1 MKRTRTCITI
11 EEKIEA
17 VELLQSGEPILSV
30 AAKYKVDRS
39 TVCKWKQQHD
49 ELRSLCQGCIF
60 MVFFYERK
68 RTTSERST
76 SSGKSSGVQEF
87 RDGPDFS
94 ASNGWLNRWKKKEG
108 IRQLTI
114 CGESLSSK
122 EDLLPAFM
130 QELQR
135 VVDEEELRPEQL
147 YNADETGLNYRK
159 LPNKTLVE
167 KARKSAPGF
176 KINKERVSVLACANA
191 TGSHKMPL
199 FVIGKAAK
207 PRAFRNV
214 DNSDLPV
221 KYGSQNSSWMTKGLF
236 RDWYFTDFVPQVKDY
251 LESQGLPEKALLLLD
266 NAPVHPPA
274 EELVS
279 GGIRVMYLPPN
290 CTATVQPMDQ
300 HVLET
305 LKRKYKRSFVKFL
318 LRKLE
323 DGDDL
328 LEAVKNVDILK
339 TIKWLA
345 EAWDDVRSETIA
357 RSWKALLTETCT
369 SDGEKSEQE
378 AASSQTEEFRE
389 LCGLMRFLPAAE
401 ELTETD
407 IRQWCFDE
415 SVELNG
421 DEIIEMVLENFPEPN
436 SGNSPQEEFNDENH
450 YPDLDQGHPKMSY
463 AEGLQALEKAL
474 AYSES

>member
-11 EEKIEA
+11 EEKIGA
-17 VELLQSGEPILSV
+17 VELVQSGEPILSV
-30 AAKYKVDRS
+30 PAKYKVDRS
-39 TVCKWKQQHD
+39 TVCKWKQQND
-49 ELRSLCQGCIF
+49 ELKSLCQGN
-60 MVFFYERK
+60 
-68 RTTSERST
+68 
-76 SSGKSSGVQEF
+76 SGKKKKLNLEKHPKTSQAVSLWFFSMREKGLPVNGALLQEKARGFYQEF
-87 RDGPDFS
+87 RDGSDFS

-135 VVDEEELRPEQL
+135 VVDEEGLRPEQL

-176 KINKERVSVLACANA
+176 KINKERVSVLACANCCRSS
-191 TGSHKMPL
+191 GEVWQSEFQL
-199 FVIGKAAK
+199 DDQGFV
-207 PRAFRNV
+207 
-214 DNSDLPV
+214 
-221 KYGSQNSSWMTKGLF
+221 
-236 RDWYFTDFVPQVKDY
+236 QVKDY

-266 NAPVHPPA
+266 NDPVHRPA

-305 LKRKYKRSFVKFL
+305 LKKKYKRSFVKFL

-345 EAWDDVRSETIA
+345 EAWDDVRAETIA
-357 RSWKALLTETCT
+357 RSWKALLAETCT

-378 AASSQTEEFRE
+378 AGSSQTEEFRE

-401 ELTETD
+401 ELSD
-407 IRQWCFDE
+407 IRRWCFDE

-421 DEIIEMVLENFPEPN
+421 DEIIEMVLDNFPEPN
-436 SGNSPQEEFNDENH
+436 NGNSPQEEFNDENH
-450 YPDLDQGHPKMSY
+450 YPDLDQ
-463 AEGLQALEKAL
+463 ARQAKQCESRIAMLLEMKNETEI
-474 AYSES
+474 SMQFE